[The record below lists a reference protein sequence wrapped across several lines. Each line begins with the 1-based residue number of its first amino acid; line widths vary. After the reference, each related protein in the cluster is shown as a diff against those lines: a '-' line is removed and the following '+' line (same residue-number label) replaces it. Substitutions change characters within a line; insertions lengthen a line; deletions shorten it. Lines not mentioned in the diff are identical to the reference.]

1 MAVNGLWVSSS
12 GVSLHA
18 DADDVAWS
26 DVGILSATTF
36 VLCVA
41 GETDADHGTIEILHW
56 QGSEKPLTFKV
67 KLSDPNPPTLL
78 DGDGVID
85 EATELGRAHSELQSL
100 MRISYAVFCL
110 KKKKNI

>member
-1 MAVNGLWVSSS
+1 M
-12 GVSLHA
+12 H
-18 DADDVAWS
+18 VAWS
-26 DVGILSATTF
+26 DSGILSATTF

-85 EATELGRAHSELQSL
+85 EATVTIFQHRLIDIVPVDDRSEERLVGKECFSKSRSRWTQ
-100 MRISYAVFCL
+100 YH
-110 KKKKNI
+110 

>member
-67 KLSDPNPPTLL
+67 KLSDQNKATLL

-85 EATELGRAHSELQSL
+85 EATVKIFQKDRKSVGEGK
-100 MRISYAVFCL
+100 VV
-110 KKKKNI
+110 

>member
-67 KLSDPNPPTLL
+67 KLSDPNPATLL
-78 DGDGVID
+78 DGDGVNDEETVTIFTNRLID
-85 EATELGRAHSELQSL
+85 WKSGVSGKRVSVRGVQ
-100 MRISYAVFCL
+100 
-110 KKKKNI
+110 